1 MVKRLL
7 LIVIESF
14 LLLTDGTVAVLNM
27 IKGYGLGVWS
37 NNTVRRF
44 VLRCIDQ
51 VVVQFRRFG
60 VYLQKIE
67 DILHY
72 RLLYATVTASMKER
86 YKELKGKKP

>member
-1 MVKRLL
+1 MMKQLL
-7 LIVIESF
+7 LIVIDNF
-14 LLLTDGTVAVLNM
+14 LFLTDGTVAVLNM
-27 IKGYGLGVWS
+27 IKGYGLRVWS
-37 NNTVRRF
+37 NSAIRRF
-44 VLRCIDQ
+44 VLRCIDF

-86 YKELKGKKP
+86 YKELRGKRS